1 MSRKLSNL
9 EDVSLNK
16 YDKHVFV
23 CVNSRIDL
31 DRTSCGDYGLRLR
44 DAIIEGL
51 REHSCN
57 LDIRINKSGCLNE
70 CKLGPAI
77 VIYPQGFWYYN
88 VELSDVPEIIE
99 KSIIGDDYIK
109 RLKR

>member
-1 MSRKLSNL
+1 MFKKLSNL
-9 EDVSLNK
+9 ENISFNK

-31 DRTSCGDYGLRLR
+31 DRTSCGDQGLKLR
-44 DAIIEGL
+44 GTIIEGL
-51 REHSCN
+51 RKYSYN
-57 LDIRINKSGCLNE
+57 LNIRINKSGCLNE